1 MGWWQDLKQA
11 GQTEEGPWSPS
22 QAVVAGVKKLGGGG
36 DMSWA
41 GNANYGVR
49 GTPEQKISEQ
59 NRNSQEQKTPSAA
72 AGRPT
77 QKPEAPQAPQVG
89 FGIQG
94 MNAGK
99 GQGVAVGGATRYEAQ
114 GDEVRKSVGGASQPM
129 GGAVSYLSS
138 APVKSMQEQN
148 ANVANGGGYSNE
160 AMHAQGMN
168 RLRAGLPYSEA
179 DYKAHMENERKTQLE
194 DAALRG
200 NDAALKLLGIGVE
213 RDKVTTDADVKRES
227 NAGLKSYWDGK
238 IGVEREQ
245 VAAQERIAKTKGA
258 PNVQNLS
265 GKIPSGLYDSKGDPI
280 LIDSGDYVQDG
291 EVVPGL
297 GRTSSFIR
305 DSESAG
311 RKWGEDNSGFF
322 KGLFGMNP
330 TEDDI
335 KARIMEEMQN
345 RAPGWGIRR

>member
-59 NRNSQEQKTPSAA
+59 NRNSMEQKTPSAA

-99 GQGVAVGGATRYEAQ
+99 GQGVAVGGANRYEAQ
-114 GDEVRKSVGGASQPM
+114 GDEVRKSVGGVSQPM
-129 GGAVSYLSS
+129 GGGVSYLPS

-148 ANVANGGGYSNE
+148 ANVANGGGYSSE

-227 NAGLKSYWDGK
+227 SASLKSYWDGK
-238 IGVEREQ
+238 LGVDREELALKKQ
-245 VAAQERIAKTKGA
+245 LASQKGA
-258 PNVQNLS
+258 SDVKSINGQVIAGYDKD
-265 GKIPSGLYDSKGDPI
+265 GKPVMM
-280 LIDSGDYVQDG
+280 DSGDYVQDG
-291 EVVPGL
+291 QIMPGL
-297 GRTSSFIR
+297 GRQSALVR

-311 RKWGEDNSGFF
+311 RKWGEDNSAWY
-322 KGLFGMNP
+322 KGMFGMNP
-330 TEDDI
+330 TEEDI
-335 KARIMEEMQN
+335 KARILEEMQN
-345 RAPGWGIRR
+345 RAPSYGVFK